1 MLRYKTKSRPGLV
14 ALYDIWP
21 GNGVGP
27 FLQPRSPH
35 GAKHCQRRIFLIC
48 FWNLRTYD
56 YDPMSSPFE
65 VRCLLQSRWR
75 EGRWYSANHVSPD
88 HWRHSQ
94 SSTVLANSSRFT
106 GSPVRGSLNT
116 HTRVSYRSTG
126 VYRQG
131 MSNVFAAPR
140 HHLSNILKYFLG
152 YRSRIRTPNPNLKP

>member
-106 GSPVRGSLNT
+106 GSPVRGSQFAKYPHPCQLWI
-116 HTRVSYRSTG
+116 HRRLPTG
-126 VYRQG
+126 
-131 MSNVFAAPR
+131 NVQCVCSATPPP
-140 HHLSNILKYFLG
+140 IKYFKIFFRL
-152 YRSRIRTPNPNLKP
+152 SIPNPNPKP